1 MFGGP
6 PGTQWRVANHHVCTA
21 SASGAGPPA
30 VSLDPLIE
38 PSRERKQTGVT
49 GKGNFLQHCFRGN
62 GQTHAPKGGP
72 GGGHSPWFSGE
83 SVHPQPLVLCGP
95 PPSAPGSLGSPSTLS
110 PWFSGESVHPQ
121 PLVLSVIHPPQPLVH
136 PQPRV
141 LCGPTPSAHGSLC
154 SASTL
159 SVSMTSHILSSQTLV
174 E

>member
-1 MFGGP
+1 MNLRRLVFGGP
-6 PGTQWRVANHHVCTA
+6 PGAQWRVANHHVCTA

-72 GGGHSPWFSGE
+72 GGRIQPLVLWRVRPPSAPGSLWSTPLSPWFSGE
-83 SVHPQPLVLCGP
+83 SVHPQPLVLLGVC

-110 PWFSGESVHPQ
+110 PWFS
-121 PLVLSVIHPPQPLVH
+121 L
-136 PQPRV
+136 
-141 LCGPTPSAHGSLC
+141 
-154 SASTL
+154 
-159 SVSMTSHILSSQTLV
+159 
-174 E
+174 